1 MGRVTRLGGCCGAVK
16 LLIDEGLPRY
26 LKRLLADH
34 DVQTVQDM
42 GWAGLKNGPL
52 LARAESL
59 FDLFLTA
66 DKHLRYQQ
74 NLRGRTLSIIV
85 FPSNRLSIVKTLE
98 GQLKASI
105 EQVTGGDYIEL

>member
-1 MGRVTRLGGCCGAVK
+1 MK
-16 LLIDEGLPRY
+16 ILIDESLPRY

-52 LARAESL
+52 LTRAEAL

-66 DKHLRYQQ
+66 DKNLRYQQ
-74 NLRGRTLSIIV
+74 NLRGRTLAIMV
-85 FPSNRLSIVKTLE
+85 FPSNRLSVVKTLE
-98 GQLKASI
+98 GKLKASI
-105 EQVTGGDYIEL
+105 EQVTGGAYIEL

>member
-1 MGRVTRLGGCCGAVK
+1 MK
-16 LLIDEGLPRY
+16 ILIDESLPRY
-26 LKRLLADH
+26 LKRVLADH

-52 LARAESL
+52 LTQAASL

-66 DKHLRYQQ
+66 DKNLRYQQ
-74 NLRGRTLSIIV
+74 NLRGRILSIIV
-85 FPSNRLSIVKTLE
+85 FPSNRLRIVQTLE
-98 GQLKASI
+98 GKLKASI

>member
-1 MGRVTRLGGCCGAVK
+1 MCRVTHLGRRYGTVK
-16 LLIDEGLPRY
+16 ILIDESLPRY

-34 DVQTVQDM
+34 DAQTVQDM

-52 LARAESL
+52 LTRAESQ

-66 DKHLRYQQ
+66 DKNLRYQQ
-74 NLRGRTLSIIV
+74 NLQGRTLSIIV

-98 GQLKASI
+98 GKLKASI
-105 EQVTGGDYIEL
+105 EQVTGGNYIEL

>member
-1 MGRVTRLGGCCGAVK
+1 MCLITSLGGRCDAVK
-16 LLIDEGLPRY
+16 ILIDESLPRY

-52 LARAESL
+52 LLRAESL

-66 DKHLRYQQ
+66 DKNLRYQQ

-85 FPSNRLSIVKTLE
+85 FPSNRLRIVKALE
-98 GQLKASI
+98 GQLKASL
-105 EQVTGGDYIEL
+105 EQVTGGNYIEL

>member
-16 LLIDEGLPRY
+16 LLIDESLPRY
-26 LKRLLADH
+26 LKRLLANH

-42 GWAGLKNGPL
+42 GWAGIKNGPL
-52 LARAESL
+52 LTRAESL

-66 DKHLRYQQ
+66 DKNLRYQQ
-74 NLRGRTLSIIV
+74 NLRDRTLSIIV

-98 GQLKASI
+98 GKLQASI
-105 EQVTGGDYIEL
+105 EQVTGGDSIEL

>member
-1 MGRVTRLGGCCGAVK
+1 MRI
-16 LLIDEGLPRY
+16 LIDESLPRY

-52 LARAESL
+52 LTRAEAL

-66 DKHLRYQQ
+66 DKNLRYQQ
-74 NLRGRTLSIIV
+74 NLRNRTLSILV

-98 GQLKASI
+98 GKLHASI
-105 EQVTGGDYIEL
+105 ERVTGGDYMEL

>member
-1 MGRVTRLGGCCGAVK
+1 MCLITGLGERCDAVK
-16 LLIDEGLPRY
+16 ILIDESLPRY
-26 LKRLLADH
+26 LKRLLTDH

-52 LARAESL
+52 LIRAESL

-66 DKHLRYQQ
+66 DKNLRYQQ
-74 NLRGRTLSIIV
+74 NLSSRTLSIIV

-98 GQLKASI
+98 GKLKASI
-105 EQVTGGDYIEL
+105 EQVTGGNYMEL

>member
-1 MGRVTRLGGCCGAVK
+1 MCRITGFRGRCDAVK
-16 LLIDEGLPRY
+16 ILIDESLPRY
-26 LKRLLADH
+26 LKWLLVDH

-52 LARAESL
+52 LTRAESL

-66 DKHLRYQQ
+66 DKNLRYQQ
-74 NLRGRTLSIIV
+74 NLRDRTLSIIV

-98 GQLKASI
+98 GKLKASI
-105 EQVTGGDYIEL
+105 EQVTGGNYIEL

>member
-1 MGRVTRLGGCCGAVK
+1 MCLVTRLGGRCYAVK
-16 LLIDEGLPRY
+16 ILIDESLPRY
-26 LKRLLADH
+26 LKRFLADH
-34 DVQTVQDM
+34 DVQTVPDM

-52 LARAESL
+52 LTRAESL

-66 DKHLRYQQ
+66 DKNLRYQQ

-98 GQLKASI
+98 GKLQASI